1 MSSTTGD
8 LSQTASSNLTPKT
21 TRAKTLLFASTLFLS
36 AFLLFQMQLI
46 VSKCILPWFG
56 GSAAVWT
63 TSLLVFQVLL
73 LGGYIYSHVISARLS
88 AMAQTRIHIALLS
101 IAFLTVF
108 TLSFLWPSAL
118 TPGASWK
125 PVGAG
130 YPTLDVVVIILVS
143 AGLPFF
149 AFSTTGPLLQRWF
162 ARLGG
167 GSGTYRLYSISNL
180 GSLLGLLTFPFVLEP
195 TLRLKTQGRFWSLL
209 FCGFIAG
216 CGVCA
221 WKARNT
227 TEETRT
233 TENMAG
239 APAETQTG
247 VLTYVLW
254 FLLAAC
260 PSSLLLATTNLLCQE
275 VMSIPLL
282 WVLPLSLYLLS
293 FILCFDNPR
302 WYRRSIFHSLFGISL
317 FLTCAAVILVDMQ
330 IQAIL
335 LPALLFFGCM
345 ICHGELVRLKPGV
358 KRLTSFYLT
367 ISAGGAAGGIFVGIV
382 APHLFTFFTE
392 FQLTLGFMVVLLL
405 VCLFLHPASWIFE
418 RGSWLPAAITGG
430 TVLAAYLG
438 GLWLPGVPGLLE
450 TLHFYPCALSIG
462 AVVVLSTYLLG
473 RGQGS
478 GRRPREKRRG
488 KPETQRMKRRPLEA
502 GPANERGFR
511 FVQVY
516 VVCIAVLALAAL
528 YRSTLESPE
537 PFLSLRNFYGAVR
550 VYRQPRSKHR
560 PGSMRLMHGQTLHGA
575 QLDPPNNKVPITYY
589 GKKSGIGIVL
599 QNHSKRSIPGESL
612 RVGLVGLGAGTLAA
626 YGRPGDYFRFYEI
639 NPEVVKLSSGPQPV
653 FTYLRDSAAR
663 VDVELGD
670 ARLLLEQELAK
681 GQVQKF
687 DVLVLDAFSGDAIP
701 VHLLTR
707 EAFETYWQHLD
718 PDHGII
724 AVHVSSRHIDL
735 FPVLQGAIAY
745 FHADSVVDFDTG
757 EDPFDSN
764 TWVLI
769 ARHPGALNIRG
780 LDPTPLPRQ
789 SSPRDGDQVH
799 TRVQVQIRPRLWT
812 DDYSDIFQ
820 LIR

>member
-1 MSSTTGD
+1 MSSSAAD
-8 LSQTASSNLTPKT
+8 SSQTANSNLDCTF
-21 TRAKTLLFASTLFLS
+21 TRAKTMLFASTSFLS
-36 AFLLFQMQLI
+36 SFLLFQMQLI
-46 VSKCILPWFG
+46 VSKSILPWFG

-73 LGGYIYSHVISARLS
+73 LGGYIYSHVISVRLS
-88 AMAQTRIHIALLS
+88 PIAQTRIHLALLL
-101 IAFLTVF
+101 IAFLAVF
-108 TLSFLWPSAL
+108 ALSFRWPSAI

-125 PVGAG
+125 PDGGG
-130 YPTLDVVVIILVS
+130 YPTFDVVVIILVS
-143 AGLPFF
+143 AGFPFF
-149 AFSTTGPLLQRWF
+149 VLSTTGPLLQRWF
-162 ARLGG
+162 ASLGG
-167 GSGTYRLYSISNL
+167 GSGTYKLYSISNI

-195 TLRLKTQGRFWSLL
+195 TLRLRTQGRFWSLL
-209 FCGFIAG
+209 FCGFVAG
-216 CGVCA
+216 CGMCA
-221 WKARNT
+221 WKARNAT
-227 TEETRT
+227 KETPA
-233 TENMAG
+233 TENTASS
-239 APAETQTG
+239 AAETQTS
-247 VLTYVLW
+247 VLTYALW

-275 VMSIPLL
+275 VTSVPLL

-302 WYRRSIFHSLFGISL
+302 WYRRSILHSLFGISL

-330 IQAIL
+330 SQAIL
-335 LPALLFFGCM
+335 LPLLLFLGCM
-345 ICHGELVRLKPGV
+345 ICHGELVRLKPRV

-392 FQLTLGFMVVLLL
+392 FQLTLGFIVVLLL
-405 VCLFLHPASWIFE
+405 VCLILDPASWIFE
-418 RGSWLPAAITGG
+418 RGFWLPAAITGG
-430 TVLAAYLG
+430 AILAAYFG
-438 GLWLPGVPGLLE
+438 GLWLPGVPQLLAP
-450 TLHFYPCALSIG
+450 LHFYPFALSIG
-462 AVVVLSTYLLG
+462 SIVVLFTYILARAQNSAHRLRPKRPKK
-473 RGQGS
+473 RG
-478 GRRPREKRRG
+478 
-488 KPETQRMKRRPLEA
+488 PLET
-502 GPANERGFR
+502 GPAHERGFR

-516 VVCIAVLALAAL
+516 VLSIAVLALAAL

-537 PFLSLRNFYGAVR
+537 PYLSLRNFYGAVR
-550 VYRQPRSKHR
+550 VYRVPKSRHR
-560 PGSMRLMHGQTLHGA
+560 PGSTTLMHGQTLHGA
-575 QLDPPNNKVPITYY
+575 QLDPPNDKVPITYY

-599 QNHSKRSIPGESL
+599 QNHFNRSIPGGRL

-639 NPEVVKLSSGPQPV
+639 NPQVVKLSSGPRPV
-653 FTYLRDSAAR
+653 FTYLRDSTAH

-670 ARLLLEQELAK
+670 ARLLLARELAN
-681 GQVQKF
+681 GQAQKF

-707 EAFETYWQHLD
+707 EAFETYWEHLE
-718 PDHGII
+718 PEHGII

-745 FHADSVVDFDTG
+745 FHADSVVDVDTG
-757 EDPFDSN
+757 EDPFASN

-769 ARHPGALNIRG
+769 ARQPGALNIRG
-780 LDPTPLPRQ
+780 LAPTPVPHQR
-789 SSPRDGDQVH
+789 SSRDGDQVD
-799 TRVQVQIRPRLWT
+799 TPVQVKIRPRLWT